1 MITFI
6 EYLTEARGQSPFREK
21 AKELYGY
28 LKAIK
33 GANPRSWQDKVN
45 FSNVDEQKA
54 EFGVRQYIKLNKS
67 RATNLVDAP
76 IDAEFEKTCKTV
88 AMVLGIKGAPK
99 ITKGRGYGLYFFER
113 TVEYKGTT
121 EDGYKIEYVAKM
133 NSDSEKIENSIS
145 HDVVLI
151 GKKTVSKTRGFT
163 DFPNVVPGTIFV
175 VSWGYDM
182 TIVDYYQVVKRTGK
196 SVYVRP
202 IAANK
207 DGGGWSGTTTAVKDS
222 FTSATATR
230 CLLKGNPKDKTNE
243 SVYINI
249 DDHLG
254 RVWDGKPKYYNT
266 MD

>member
-1 MITFI
+1 MLTFI

-33 GANPRSWQDKVN
+33 GSSPINWDDKVK
-45 FSNVDEQKA
+45 FSNVGEQKA
-54 EFGVRQYIKLNKS
+54 EFGVTQYIKLDKS
-67 RATNLVDAP
+67 KATNLVDAP
-76 IDAEFEKTCKTV
+76 IDAEFEKTCKTI
-88 AMVLGIKGAPK
+88 AMVLGIKGTPK
-99 ITKGRGYGLYFFER
+99 ITKGRGRGLDVFQR
-113 TVEYKGTT
+113 TVEYNGTI
-121 EDGYKIEYVAKM
+121 EDGYKIEYTATMK
-133 NSDSEKIENSIS
+133 SDSEKIENTIR
-145 HDVVLI
+145 HEVILI
-151 GKKTVSKTRGFT
+151 GKKSDIKTTGFT
-163 DFPNVVPGTIFV
+163 DFPNVVPGTIFST
-175 VSWGYDM
+175 SWGYDM
-182 TIVDYYQVVKRTGK
+182 TIVDFYQVVKRTGK

-249 DDHLG
+249 DGHLG